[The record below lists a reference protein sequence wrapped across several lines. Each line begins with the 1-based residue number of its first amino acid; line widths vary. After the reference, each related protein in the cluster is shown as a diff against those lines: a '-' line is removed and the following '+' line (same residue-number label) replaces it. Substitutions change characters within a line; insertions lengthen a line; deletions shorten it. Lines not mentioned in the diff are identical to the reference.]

1 MAVLG
6 WLRLLLLVLLAGLA
20 PVGGVAA
27 ESPRILEPTS
37 GFRISSDSEQ
47 PPPTDAAW
55 IAVKLPENRGGAR
68 LTSKP
73 AALWYRIEFD
83 APHDPMARES
93 WAVYVP
99 YLLDGGHFYLNGE
112 PLAQLAEPSAEVH
125 VKWERPHL
133 LPVPATAIQPGRNL
147 LHVRTQPTPASIS
160 LEFPRIAF
168 GPAAELSVIYEFR
181 LFWIRV
187 VPQLTSTFC
196 FIVGFYVL
204 FIWLRRRSEVL
215 YGLFGLMIIAWGV
228 RTMTFVIEVLP
239 AGEWLVWRFFFLSA
253 SGVFATVI
261 AVFMLRFAQ
270 LRLKW
275 LEWALLLYCLI
286 GPVVFILSAGAAD
299 GWVDKVW
306 RTAGWMV
313 VQVIL
318 LGATLLAAWRQR
330 SLAACAML
338 AGALVVIGSAAHDIA
353 LYMGAL
359 EKWIPDWAGHRIF
372 LLHHGANVMLLV
384 MGGILALRFIEALV
398 DLESLNRNLEQRVA
412 DREAQLEA
420 HFEHAQ
426 TLERERATVEE
437 RRRIMEDMHD
447 GLGSQLIQSL
457 LRAQRGNL
465 KQHEMAD
472 TLSACI
478 DEMRLAL
485 EALGSSEDRF
495 LDAIADF
502 RFRWERQLDAAGVRS
517 TWRIEAA
524 DEALKFTPRTTLQ
537 YLRIIQEALTNI
549 LKHARATLVQVQ
561 IVGEGDA
568 LRIHIEDDGIG
579 MDGAGNDAGHG
590 LRNMRRRADLLGA
603 TLKID
608 SAPGGTCVEVRVPLT
623 AETA

>member
-1 MAVLG
+1 MSSGNA
-6 WLRLLLLVLLAGLA
+6 A
-20 PVGGVAA
+20 PDV
-27 ESPRILEPTS
+27 
-37 GFRISSDSEQ
+37 
-47 PPPTDAAW
+47 
-55 IAVKLPENRGGAR
+55 
-68 LTSKP
+68 
-73 AALWYRIEFD
+73 
-83 APHDPMARES
+83 
-93 WAVYVP
+93 
-99 YLLDGGHFYLNGE
+99 
-112 PLAQLAEPSAEVH
+112 
-125 VKWERPHL
+125 
-133 LPVPATAIQPGRNL
+133 PVPATAIKPGRNV

-168 GPAAELSVIYEFR
+168 GPAAQLSVIYEFR

-196 FIVGFYVL
+196 FIVGFYVI
-204 FIWLRRRSEVL
+204 FIWLRRRSELL

-253 SGVFATVI
+253 SGVFATLI
-261 AVFMLRFAQ
+261 AVFMLRFAR

-275 LEWALLLYCLI
+275 LEWALFLYCLI

-330 SLAACAML
+330 SLAAYAML
-338 AGALVVIGSAAHDIA
+338 AGALVVIGCAAHDIA

-359 EKWIPDWAGHRIF
+359 EKWIPEWAGHRIF
-372 LLHHGANVMLLV
+372 LLHHGANAMLLV
-384 MGGILALRFIEALV
+384 MGGILARRFIQALF

-412 DREAQLEA
+412 DREAQLAA
-420 HFEHAQ
+420 HFRQAQ
-426 TLERERATVEE
+426 ALDRERATVEE

-457 LRAQRGNL
+457 SRAQRGRL
-465 KQHEMAD
+465 EQHEMAES
-472 TLSACI
+472 LSACI

-485 EALGSSEDRF
+485 EALGTPGDSF

-502 RFRWERQLDAAGVRS
+502 RFRWERQLGTAGLRS
-517 TWRIEAA
+517 HWCIEVT
-524 DEALKFTPRTTLQ
+524 DDTLKLPPRTTLQ

-549 LKHARATLVQVQ
+549 LKHARATLVQVH
-561 IVGEGDA
+561 ILGKGDT
-568 LRIHIEDDGIG
+568 LHIRIEDDGVG
-579 MDGAGNDAGHG
+579 MDGDGAGPGHG
-590 LRNMRRRADLLGA
+590 LRNMRRRAQLLGA
-603 TLKID
+603 SLEIC
-608 SAPGGTCVEVRVPLT
+608 SAPGRTCVDVHIPF
-623 AETA
+623 AAAA